1 MNLISLAIVEE
12 HGLRL
17 GTGLTPEHINVRC
30 APDGRDRVEVLHL
43 GQVVGRQARVQDSCQ
58 RCFAHSTLA
67 LQDCAMLQRMLDDR
81 DSDLP

>member
-17 GTGLTPEHINVRC
+17 GTGLTPEHINVRR

-43 GQVVGRQARVQDSCQ
+43 GQVVSRQGPARLCHA
-58 RCFAHSTLA
+58 RENAG
-67 LQDCAMLQRMLDDR
+67 
-81 DSDLP
+81 